1 MIRRTIKNL
10 GQIWNHA
17 DIYLPD
23 LLNFNEFWSRA
34 SEMCKKRKSLC
45 FCKAC
50 YRKGLSFCKA
60 SYRMKEM
67 QMKGME

>member
-1 MIRRTIKNL
+1 M
-10 GQIWNHA
+10 
-17 DIYLPD
+17 
-23 LLNFNEFWSRA
+23 
-34 SEMCKKRKSLC
+34 KKRKSLC